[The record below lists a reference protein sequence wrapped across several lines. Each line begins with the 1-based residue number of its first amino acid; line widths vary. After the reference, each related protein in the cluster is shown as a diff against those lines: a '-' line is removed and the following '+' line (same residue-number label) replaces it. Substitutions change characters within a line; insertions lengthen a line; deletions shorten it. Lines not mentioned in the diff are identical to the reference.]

1 MVFVFAGQLT
11 GTAAGNR
18 LYAEGGWVWSSSL
31 SIAVIGTGI
40 IVGMARGPRET
51 GWVGWKGGWSIR
63 KDRGDVAEKSDTQAV
78 LEEGREPPARE
89 IDEAKQAGET

>member
-1 MVFVFAGQLT
+1 MVFAFAGQLT

-40 IVGMARGPRET
+40 IVGLARGPRET
-51 GWVGWKGGWSIR
+51 GWIGWEGGWSIR
-63 KDRGDVAEKSDTQAV
+63 RETGAAEKSDTQTV
-78 LEEGREPPARE
+78 LEEGRELPVRE
-89 IDEAKQAGET
+89 KSET